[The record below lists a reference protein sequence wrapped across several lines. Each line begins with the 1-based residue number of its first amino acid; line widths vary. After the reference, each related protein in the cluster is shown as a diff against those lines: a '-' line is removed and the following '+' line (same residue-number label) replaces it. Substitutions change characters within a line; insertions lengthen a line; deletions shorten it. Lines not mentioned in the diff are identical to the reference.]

1 MHKAD
6 VNALWDGSTTTGPH
20 GEWYHHPE
28 DDRLGRVE
36 EGCSRRSA
44 LPGGAAV
51 LSIVYCYSRLPE
63 IKYRGFAISLL
74 FANKVS
80 ARKFKSTVVDRTSP
94 FLALLH

>member
-1 MHKAD
+1 MASGTITRRMIAWDEWKRGARG
-6 VNALWDGSTTTGPH
+6 ALL
-20 GEWYHHPE
+20 Y
-28 DDRLGRVE
+28 L
-36 EGCSRRSA
+36 
-44 LPGGAAV
+44 GAAV

>member
-1 MHKAD
+1 VLA
-6 VNALWDGSTTTGPH
+6 ALCSTW
-20 GEWYHHPE
+20 EL
-28 DDRLGRVE
+28 RF
-36 EGCSRRSA
+36 
-44 LPGGAAV
+44 
-51 LSIVYCYSRLPE
+51 YCYSRLPE